1 MSLSYPAS
9 KVVHLVPGNGRQF
22 WRYKRSLPSLIDIFF
37 FFFFSSRRRHTRLV
51 SDWSSDVCSS
61 DLYKVATPAYKVHTT
76 GSPVYLKSLVRH
88 YTPTRELRSSSLQL
102 LEIAP
107 ARTAIA
113 RRAFSQAAP
122 AVWNSLPY
130 DVRTAETFERFKSSI
145 RTHLYRRAFC

>member
-1 MSLSYPAS
+1 MIGLPISY
-9 KVVHLVPGNGRQF
+9 R
-22 WRYKRSLPSLIDIFF
+22 IE
-37 FFFFSSRRRHTRLV
+37 
-51 SDWSSDVCSS
+51 
-61 DLYKVATPAYKVHTT
+61 YKVATLAYKVHTT
-76 GSPVYLKSLVRH
+76 GSPVYLKSLVRD

-113 RRAFSQAAP
+113 RRAFSQAAS
-122 AVWNSLPY
+122 AIWNSLPY